1 MSSRSDVIAAGKGHV
16 MSSTTTVGRRNHL
29 GRGRAH
35 WIAPSCA
42 SLALLAGCSG
52 SSGVAPGSST
62 DTKSSEHLVDPSRQA
77 APPRGPD
84 LPTTPVI
91 PGLTDAFLQGML
103 QPGSALN
110 VKPDSDIQNWRNR
123 VTDPTLTPPSLGG
136 ALDAAIATMSAY
148 PGLEIG
154 DTQLTIRGLGVP
166 TGNNV
171 VVAYEP
177 ERGRWMPDVNTPPAV
192 EELRERGARLYCS
205 AREAYLQ
212 GGGRSQLMGKKSLA
226 HFSVLGKRIDLFKI
240 EPTVAM
246 RAPLRFTGN
255 GNDGAQAFAIPMAVG
270 TRFTPI
276 TPISLPE
283 MRTNVDFV
291 TADAAV
297 VNQMQ
302 DQAVDMETVTHA
314 DAFRAAKVDSDSDL
328 DNTTE
333 PSKSDDPKDKGSNP
347 IDIPLFSLGPID
359 FDLGFGFEAHTVVC
373 SHADSFG
380 SCDDDAQQLVPRLL
394 DVGQPDWPA
403 PRSGGA
409 TGMFPIMYNDAP
421 WGFDANGAPMLEGN
435 GATFNLQSPDPMW
448 MRMFQDNDKSLEVR
462 SGLTVKADLNATLG
476 VKAEDLPV
484 QLDVTAT
491 GEVAATVALA
501 HAIREQL
508 EAVGRYGN
516 DEFGYAAQTALSV
529 TPHAE
534 LELGFAL
541 QVQLA
546 FKLHL
551 PIVGEIAIKITP
563 LNKTVASTF
572 HSFPAWKEGNRLR
585 ISTAR
590 SSDATDLSQEPLSTQ
605 LASHWPAQDTFT
617 AQSLSL
623 GDCLNEASPPGASA
637 TGQDLEKPCGSV
649 PPSDA
654 DVAQA
659 TPPHGELCF
668 VTPDVILD
676 ADHCQ
681 GALWGFAHHDNLP
694 NQNFNGQD
702 SLVRIVPLDPN
713 DPTTTSTWQELEQ
726 AVGQCDNGDA
736 GAIQSLLEQHLFV
749 CDPDGHPL
757 TPDQAVSADSDDSD
771 GVDELPVDSCH

>member
-1 MSSRSDVIAAGKGHV
+1 MRSSIIAKK
-16 MSSTTTVGRRNHL
+16 RNHR
-29 GRGRAH
+29 RGAR

-52 SSGVAPGSST
+52 SGGEAGKPT
-62 DTKSSEHLVDPSRQA
+62 DTRESEHLVDPSRQA
-77 APPRGPD
+77 VPPRGAD
-84 LPTTPVI
+84 LPATPVI

-110 VKPDSDIQNWRNR
+110 VQPDSDIQNWRSR
-123 VTDPTLTPPSLGG
+123 VTDPGLTPSSLGP

-148 PGLEIG
+148 PGLELG

-166 TGNNV
+166 TGNSV

-177 ERGRWMPDVNTPPAV
+177 ERARWMPDTTTPPAV
-192 EELRERGARLYCS
+192 EEIRERGARLYCS

-246 RAPLRFTGN
+246 RAPLRFAGN

-270 TRFTPI
+270 ARFTPI

-297 VNQMQ
+297 LNQMQ
-302 DQAVDMETVTHA
+302 DQGVDMETVTHA

-328 DNTTE
+328 DNGTE
-333 PSKSDDPKDKGSNP
+333 PSQGSGDTGSNP
-347 IDIPLFSLGPID
+347 IDIPLFSLGPVD

-380 SCDDDAQQLVPRLL
+380 SCDDDAQQFVPRLL
-394 DVGQPDWPA
+394 DVGQPGWPA

-409 TGMFPIMYNDAP
+409 TGGMFPIMYNDAP
-421 WGFDANGAPMLEGN
+421 WGFDANGVPTLEGN
-435 GATFNLQSPDPMW
+435 GGTFPLQSPDPMW

-476 VKAEDLPV
+476 VKAQDLPF
-484 QLDVTAT
+484 QLDITAT

-508 EAVGRYGN
+508 EAVGTAGN
-516 DEFGYAAQTALSV
+516 DEFGYSAQTALSV

-541 QVQLA
+541 QVQIA

-563 LNKTVASTF
+563 LNKTIASTF
-572 HSFPAWKEGNRLR
+572 HSFPAWSESERLR
-585 ISTAR
+585 IATAR
-590 SSDATDLSQEPLSTQ
+590 NADGGDLSQELLSTQ
-605 LASHWPAQDTFT
+605 IDSHWPAQNPFP

-623 GDCLNEASPPGASA
+623 SDCLNEASPPGASA

-654 DVAQA
+654 DAAQVA
-659 TPPHGELCF
+659 PPHGQLCF

-681 GALWGFAHHDNLP
+681 GALWGFAHNDNLG

-702 SLVRIVPLDPN
+702 SLVRIVPLDPG
-713 DPTTTSTWQELEQ
+713 DPTMMSTWQELEQ

-757 TPDQAVSADSDDSD
+757 TPDQAVSADSDESD
-771 GVDELPVDSCH
+771 GVTELPVDSCH